1 MRRLLVLLLIAV
13 TCTTSA
19 QLTLPYNPDGNGD
32 GLIAV
37 YDLQDLLSAYGL
49 EFQPG
54 EIVVDSIPLSAY
66 LEALELMIQLNGLPQ
81 GDEVGQIVQWDGESW
96 TLVAPSVGCTNPLAC
111 NFDAVA
117 NILLAS
123 LCIYPDVCGV
133 CGGPG
138 AVYDCG
144 CSGIAEGECDCDG
157 NVLDALNVCGGGC
170 SHDLDADGI
179 CDDADSCVGQAD
191 ECGVCNGPGAIFSC
205 GCTGIPEGNCDCN
218 GNQADAL
225 GVCGGSCLS
234 DDDSDG
240 ICDDV
245 DDCVG
250 AYDVC
255 GVCNGQ
261 GPTQACG
268 CEPIPEGACNCEGA
282 VADAIGTCG
291 GGCQIDYN
299 QDGICDDDNYP
310 GCTYP
315 LACNFDP
322 SALFDDGSCE
332 FDSCV
337 VTGCTDSLAC
347 NYFSFATN
355 EDYSCVF
362 PGCTDSQA
370 CNFVEDAGCDDGS
383 CVFPG
388 CTNPEACNYN
398 PESGCDDG
406 SCALPGC
413 TDPNACNYNMQSGCD
428 DGSCEYSNFG
438 CTDPSACNYDDWAE
452 CDDGSCGVFGC
463 TNDLACNYLENAAC
477 DDGSCTYP
485 GCQDATAFN
494 YDSTAGCPDECL
506 YEGCTY
512 EYACNF
518 DPIAS
523 IEDGSCIFGECSGC
537 TIPEAC
543 NFNPTVTVDDGSCT
557 DCCEAFQLGYSLSIK
572 SEAAV
577 QEGLTRWQ
585 FFVNMVNPTDRM
597 SSVFGNDQA
606 EMFLSVPEGA
616 YNSPFNSSWN
626 ASGINPVFLTV
637 FPELADDT
645 FATIGLGGPSS
656 TSGIA
661 GAADPSIV
669 EDSAQPIT
677 PFFGSDGATTL
688 ESNTLT
694 GSSWYILNTAAN
706 GLPDAEC
713 GQVQILQV
721 TIPTGSDISGRLN
734 VQIFPEGVG
743 ANQEQLSFSFN
754 SEENVYESFWLI
766 NPD

>member
-1 MRRLLVLLLIAV
+1 MRRFLALLLIAV
-13 TCTTSA
+13 TYTTSA

-66 LEALELMIQLNGLPQ
+66 LEALELMIQLNGLPH

-96 TLVAPSVGCTNPLAC
+96 VLVAPSVGCTDPLAC
-111 NFDAVA
+111 NFEAVA

-138 AVYDCG
+138 AIYDCG

-170 SHDLDADGI
+170 MQDLDADGI
-179 CDDADSCVGQAD
+179 CDDADSCIGQAD

-205 GCTGIPEGNCDCN
+205 GCTGIPADNCDCN

-225 GVCGGSCLS
+225 GDCGGSCLS

-255 GVCNGQ
+255 GVCNGP

-268 CEPIPEGACNCEGA
+268 CEPLPEGACNCEGA

-355 EDYSCVF
+355 DDYSCVF

-398 PESGCDDG
+398 PESGCDNG
-406 SCALPGC
+406 SCTLPGC

-494 YDSTAGCPDECL
+494 YDSTAGCSAECV

-572 SEAAV
+572 SETAV
-577 QEGLTRWQ
+577 QEGFTRLQ
-585 FFVNMVNPTDRM
+585 FFVNMANPTDRM
-597 SSVFGNDQA
+597 SSVFGNNDM

-626 ASGINPVFLTV
+626 ASGINPAFLTV
-637 FPELADDT
+637 LPELADDT
-645 FATIGLGGPSS
+645 FATIGLVGPSS

-669 EDSAQPIT
+669 EDSTQPIT
-677 PFFGSDGATTL
+677 PFFLTDGATTL

-721 TIPTGSDISGRLN
+721 TIPTGSDITGRLN

-743 ANQEQLSFSFN
+743 ANQELLSFSFN
-754 SEENVYESFWLI
+754 SEENVFESFWLI